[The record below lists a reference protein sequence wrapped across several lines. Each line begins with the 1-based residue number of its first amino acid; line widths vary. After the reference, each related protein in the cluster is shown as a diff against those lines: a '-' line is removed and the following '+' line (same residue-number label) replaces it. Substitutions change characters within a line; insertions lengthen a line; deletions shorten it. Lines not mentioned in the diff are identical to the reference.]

1 MSLRLIIYGNLV
13 CDIMAFQIIRGKTDY
28 LLNGIGYCYSYGE
41 SKTDIFHTL
50 VYRNVNFW
58 WIQDLHI

>member
-28 LLNGIGYCYSYGE
+28 LLNGVGYCYSYGE
-41 SKTDIFHTL
+41 SKTDIFHAL